1 MRYFIMG
8 LCLLLMNACTGVQV
22 PQAPF
27 KYFPLSQASTKV
39 PDWVEHG
46 SGAYK
51 DDEEG
56 RVFHGVGA
64 STGIKNY
71 SFMRQVADD
80 RARADLAKVFK
91 FYVAGLTKD
100 YQSHTTAGDFE
111 SSREEQNID
120 GAMKVITSAT
130 LSGVMIVD
138 HWEFPERGEY
148 YSLARLDLN
157 RFAENLSRYKE
168 LSKEVVNSVRQRAKR
183 LHEEMSREIDKL
195 SGTQT
200 SKLDNGFVIEEND
213 ITEIHPED
221 EVY

>member
-1 MRYFIMG
+1 M
-8 LCLLLMNACTGVQV
+8 
-22 PQAPF
+22 
-27 KYFPLSQASTKV
+27 
-39 PDWVEHG
+39 
-46 SGAYK
+46 
-51 DDEEG
+51 
-56 RVFHGVGA
+56 
-64 STGIKNY
+64 
-71 SFMRQVADD
+71 
-80 RARADLAKVFK
+80 
-91 FYVAGLTKD
+91 TKD

-195 SGTQT
+195 SGART
-200 SKLDNGFVIEEND
+200 SSLGQGFVIEEND
-213 ITEIHPED
+213 ITEVHPED
-221 EVY
+221 EEVY